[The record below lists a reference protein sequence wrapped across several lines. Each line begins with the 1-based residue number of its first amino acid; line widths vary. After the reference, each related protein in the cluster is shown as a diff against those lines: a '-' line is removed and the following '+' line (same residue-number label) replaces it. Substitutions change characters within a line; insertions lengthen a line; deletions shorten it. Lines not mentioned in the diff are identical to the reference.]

1 MHQYFMKEK
10 PKDRKTTKSTGKDKS
25 VRTNKCTICLKLL
38 LRSKHTLGN
47 IRNWCFLKLTEENRL
62 ELLLWYLK
70 KKKLR

>member
-1 MHQYFMKEK
+1 MKEK

-47 IRNWCFLKLTEENRL
+47 IRNWCFLK
-62 ELLLWYLK
+62 
-70 KKKLR
+70 